1 MHFSMFTTVHATGGA
16 TSPSQTLD
24 FFREQ
29 VILGDQLGFRVIWI
43 GEHHFGPYGQGD
55 FPNPIVLGADLAAR
69 TERIRV
75 GQMANIAVW
84 WHPIRL
90 AEDIAILDQL
100 TKGRVETGFGRGI
113 WPYEGPQFHPNAD
126 PRKDAENRELF
137 REVVECVKKVWTEE
151 YFSHEG
157 PNYRFP
163 VPGTTF
169 NHPMFPSDPRWQ
181 DGETVTALRVTP
193 KPFQKPHPPLWC
205 TVSTDRSVAAA
216 AELGLNG
223 CYWQP
228 PARRILERCK
238 VYCEVR
244 SKRDGVRYRLG
255 QNQAVLRNTY
265 VADSMEQAKREA
277 EAGIMSIFQYND
289 PYRGTQ
295 VFMNPGEKPE
305 PGMKLSWDFL
315 EPRALLVGSPAHIIE
330 RLEEQEEICPLDEYV
345 IGYAHN
351 GVSQKQTLRN
361 LERFATEV
369 IPHFEKRE
377 AQQRRA
383 ATG

>member
-1 MHFSMFTTVHATGGA
+1 M
-16 TSPSQTLD
+16 
-24 FFREQ
+24 
-29 VILGDQLGFRVIWI
+29 
-43 GEHHFGPYGQGD
+43 
-55 FPNPIVLGADLAAR
+55 
-69 TERIRV
+69 
-75 GQMANIAVW
+75 
-84 WHPIRL
+84 
-90 AEDIAILDQL
+90 
-100 TKGRVETGFGRGI
+100 
-113 WPYEGPQFHPNAD
+113 
-126 PRKDAENRELF
+126 
-137 REVVECVKKVWTEE
+137 
-151 YFSHEG
+151 
-157 PNYRFP
+157 
-163 VPGTTF
+163 
-169 NHPMFPSDPRWQ
+169 
-181 DGETVTALRVTP
+181 
-193 KPFQKPHPPLWC
+193 
-205 TVSTDRSVAAA
+205 AAA